1 MMDDQ
6 SLCAR
11 LDEVYEQLNVMGWV
25 VDTSGITHYYVH
37 AGPSSP
43 DPLTHNMETGNEIF
57 NRGSLNHHVHFE
69 VTQSTDFSMFRLSAL
84 IFAWMKVHNLHIYE
98 VIPDG
103 PHQHDDTARK
113 IAYKRC
119 RNQILSIKKN
129 STDVRM
135 QIAVIQTNKKLCALY
150 QSIKNKFKFHDEL
163 NLQVFENSLELLKVN
178 TIMKS

>member
-1 MMDDQ
+1 MDDQ
-6 SLCAR
+6 SLCTR
-11 LDEVYEQLNVMGWV
+11 LDEIYEQLNVMGWV
-25 VDTSGITHYYVH
+25 IDTSGITRYYVH
-37 AGPSSP
+37 AGPFNP
-43 DPLTHNMETGNEIF
+43 DPLAHNMETGNEIF
-57 NRGSLNHHVHFE
+57 NRRHLNQFE
-69 VTQSTDFSMFRLSAL
+69 MTQSTDFGMFRCSAL
-84 IFAWMKVHNLHIYE
+84 GVAWIKVHNLRTYE

-103 PHQHDDTARK
+103 PHRKDDATRK
-113 IAYKRC
+113 IVYKRC

-135 QIAVIQTNKKLCALY
+135 QIAVIQTNKELCALY